1 MAWQTGAMKP
11 VQAPRDK
18 VEELRR
24 QGDPRLTESDR
35 AILREI
41 TQGPEF
47 AQELAAQSEHDPELA
62 S

>member
-1 MAWQTGAMKP
+1 MKP

-24 QGDPRLTESDR
+24 HGDPRLTESDR
-35 AILREI
+35 EILREV
-41 TQGPEF
+41 TRGPDF
-47 AQELAAQSEHDPELA
+47 AMELAAQSDHDPELA